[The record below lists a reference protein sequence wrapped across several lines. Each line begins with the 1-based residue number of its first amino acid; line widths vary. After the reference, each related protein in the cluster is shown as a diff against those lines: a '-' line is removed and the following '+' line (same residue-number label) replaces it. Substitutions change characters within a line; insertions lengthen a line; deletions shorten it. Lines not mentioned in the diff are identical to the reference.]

1 MLFVTTWYIWFNR
14 NQVVHE
20 SFSTPHGQI
29 WDSAMRLAMD
39 FKGVLSPHSN
49 QLGSRAS
56 QCSLPLPRFH
66 KVNVDGATCPDGSS
80 SCIGV
85 IIRDS
90 TRHVTVAL
98 SKLLPAHYSP
108 EIVEVLA
115 LENGVILVHEMNIF
129 RVIFELDSLATVQY
143 VVAMESSGPLGHIIS
158 GIRSS
163 LLHFCS

>member
-1 MLFVTTWYIWFNR
+1 MHIIRNGTQKDLETLFVTAWYIWFNR
-14 NQVVHE
+14 NRVVHE
-20 SFSTPHGQI
+20 SLSTPPGQI
-29 WDSAMRLAMD
+29 WDSAMRLAKD

-49 QLGSRAS
+49 WQGSRAS
-56 QCSLPLPRFH
+56 HWSLPPPGFH
-66 KVNVDGATCPDGSS
+66 KVNVDGATYPDGSS

-90 TRHVTVAL
+90 TGHVTAAL
-98 SKLLPAHYSP
+98 SKPQLAHYSP

-115 LENGVILVHEMNIF
+115 
-129 RVIFELDSLATVQY
+129 FELDSLATVQS
-143 VVAMESSGPLGHIIS
+143 VVAMESSGPLGHIIN